1 MPKAARNA
9 TRVRLVSEGAGWAR
23 EVGSMTAPRKLFAA
37 AVLAGCG
44 HNIAGLTFGTGAG
57 SAHAEGGLMHVESA
71 LAPKGDLPLNSRC
84 LGQVWPDV
92 AAECLTGAGAGHAG
106 AVRTV
111 TFGQQVGAATTVLIR
126 MPQPQIAA
134 R

>member
-1 MPKAARNA
+1 
-9 TRVRLVSEGAGWAR
+9 
-23 EVGSMTAPRKLFAA
+23 MTAPRKLFAA

-44 HNIAGLTFGTGAG
+44 LAMAGLTFGTGAG
-57 SAHAEGGLMHVESA
+57 SAHAEGGLMRAEAA
-71 LAPKGDLPLNSRC
+71 LAAKGDLPLNSRC
-84 LGQVWPDV
+84 LGQVWPDA

-111 TFGQQVGAATTVLIR
+111 TFGQQVGEVTTILIR